1 MHTKD
6 NIPVT
11 WPSNFWDS
19 FEWRECVMTDAIPQ
33 DDVWDTPAR
42 QKILEL
48 EEMYAKINLSA
59 EATKHYM
66 SIRPPVPPQVQ
77 HILDEYKTV
86 DHNYNFLKLNA
97 GHNIVKHYDT
107 YAHFI
112 NFNKIAKEQHNK
124 IKRTIIMMTEWS
136 FGQVLQVDDV
146 IESHWRVGDTYTWEG
161 DTWHGLGNF
170 GLDDCVIMQV
180 TWL

>member
-6 NIPVT
+6 NIVVT
-11 WPSNFWDS
+11 WPDRFWNK
-19 FEWRECVMTDAIPQ
+19 FQWQETFMTDGIPK
-33 DDVWDTPAR
+33 DDVWDTPAK
-42 QKILEL
+42 QKILAL
-48 EEMYAKINLSA
+48 EEMYKKINLSP

-66 SIRPPVPPQVQ
+66 SIRPPLPQQVQ
-77 HILDEYKTV
+77 SIIDRYQTV
-86 DHNYNFLKLNA
+86 DSNYNFLKLTA
-97 GHNIVKHYDT
+97 GHNIVKHYDS
-107 YAHFI
+107 YATFI
-112 NFNKIAKEQHNK
+112 KFNNIAEEMHNK

-136 FGQVLQVDDV
+136 FGQVLQIDDV